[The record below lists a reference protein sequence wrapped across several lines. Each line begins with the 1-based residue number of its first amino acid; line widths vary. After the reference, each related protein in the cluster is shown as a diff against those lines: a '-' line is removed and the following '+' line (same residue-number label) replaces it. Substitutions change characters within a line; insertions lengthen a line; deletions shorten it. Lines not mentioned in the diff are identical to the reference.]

1 MAYVTENNYTG
12 DNSTVLFSFTF
23 PYLEKTDVKV
33 SIDQVDTTAFTFANA
48 TQIQLNSASG
58 TNGKAIR
65 IYRDTNI
72 DNLKAEFFS
81 GSAIRSEDLNEDFRQ
96 TLYSGQESE
105 KAVELKWNKTT
116 ETLDSTEAFIDSDS
130 YLMTAKAIDDRIG
143 TNIGVQPIADG
154 KILVGN
160 GSGVGT
166 AVTPSGDVTMSNT
179 GAFTIAS
186 TSVENGMIAN
196 DAING
201 NKIADDAID
210 SEHIAADSID
220 TEHYAPGSV
229 DSTAIAD
236 GTIVNADISGSAGI
250 AHSKLASLTDGRIL
264 VGNGSNVPVGV
275 TVSGDA
281 TLANTGAIT
290 IANDAVEQAMVA
302 DDAIGAD
309 QLASA
314 AVVNDSVAANA
325 AIAHTKLAAVPE
337 AQIIVGNASTVPTA
351 VAISGDVTLAST
363 GAVTIANDAIEIG
376 MIGCEQTTISDSD
389 SHIPTSGAVVD
400 YVTTQMATIGG
411 LDTIATDAAFPNSQ
425 PQSGIVISIADAGG
439 LVVNGSGVSTTGRT
453 VGGSTV
459 TINGINS
466 SFHSTT
472 ISNGVAM
479 MVESTGSGH
488 IYNYHKA
495 TLKESDLVNL
505 SSDINDFGNRYRVG
519 TKTADNASSNDDG
532 DLFFDTGANKMYVYD
547 GAYDAGGAWKEV
559 TSAGDYKLL
568 TIKDHD
574 QAVGG
579 SGPTFNGSN
588 EEFDLFDGS
597 SDASISNVGQLIVSL
612 NGVIQKPNSGT
623 FSGSEEG
630 FYLNDTHGIKFCDP
644 PPSGSSLFVTQI
656 GTATTLS
663 VPADDSVTSAKI
675 VNGAI
680 VNADINA
687 AADIAGSKLADDSI
701 AEVKL
706 DIHNAP
712 SGTDKFLKYTSN
724 GMEWAVPSYTTNTD
738 TNTNVLA
745 GGTITGD
752 VVFDNATHAGDDLTW
767 DMSDKALEFDDNVKA
782 TFGDGS
788 DLQIYANGSTSIIDS
803 TNQNLDI
810 QGSAVINIKPGDAAG
825 IVAWNAGA
833 VELHYNAVK
842 ELATKS
848 GGVKLFGHSESIVTA
863 VTSASSVTLDFS
875 LSNHFSIT
883 MGHNIAFGNPT
894 TESVGQS
901 GTIVLTQDGTG
912 SRTASWGS
920 QFLWAGGTAPT
931 LSTAAAAV
939 DRIDYFVAAADKIHC
954 VASLGMA

>member
-33 SIDQVDTTAFTFANA
+33 SIDQIDTTAFTFANA

-72 DNLKAEFFS
+72 DSLKAEFFS

-116 ETLDSTEAFIDSDS
+116 ETLDSTEAFIDSND
-130 YLMTAKAIDDRIG
+130 YLMTAAAIDDRIN
-143 TNIGVQPIADG
+143 TNVSVQPIADG

-201 NKIADDAID
+201 NKIADNAID
-210 SEHIAADSID
+210 SEHYADGSID
-220 TEHYAPGSV
+220 TAHYAAGSV

-264 VGNGSNVPVGV
+264 VGNGSNVAVGV

-314 AVVNDSVAANA
+314 AVVNDSVAASA

-337 AQIIVGNASTVPTA
+337 GQVIVGNASTVPTA
-351 VAISGDVTLAST
+351 VSISGDVTLAST
-363 GAVTIANDAIEIG
+363 GAVTIANDAVEIG

-400 YVTTQMATIGG
+400 YVTTQLATIGG

-466 SFHSTT
+466 AFHSTT
-472 ISNGVAM
+472 VANGVAM

-505 SSDINDFGNRYRVG
+505 STDINDFGNRYRVG
-519 TKTADNASSNDDG
+519 TKTANSDSSNDDG
-532 DLFFDTGANKMYVYD
+532 DLFFDTGANTMYVYD
-547 GAYDAGGAWKEV
+547 GAYDAGGEWKEV
-559 TSAGDYKLL
+559 TSAGDYKFL
-568 TIKDHD
+568 TIKTNGQAHD
-574 QAVGG
+574 G
-579 SGPTFNGSN
+579 SLTFDGSATQ
-588 EEFDLFDGS
+588 FDLFDGAS
-597 SDASISNVGQLIVSL
+597 NASITSAAQLIVVL
-612 NGVIQKPNSGT
+612 NGVVQKPNSGSWDT
-623 FSGSEEG
+623 NEEG
-630 FYLNDTHGIKFCDP
+630 FYLDGSNGIRFCDG
-644 PPSGSSLFVTQI
+644 PPSGSVCFITQI
-656 GTATTLS
+656 GTATTVN
-663 VPADDSVTSAKI
+663 VPADNSVTSAKI
-675 VNGAI
+675 VDGAI
-680 VNADINA
+680 VNVDINA
-687 AADIAGSKLADDSI
+687 SAAIAGSKLADDSI
-701 AEVKL
+701 TEAKL
-706 DIHNAP
+706 DIHAAP

-724 GMEWAVPSYTTNTD
+724 GMEWVVPSYTTNTD
-738 TNTNVLA
+738 TNTQLSQEQVEDFVGGMLDGTETGISVTYDDTDGNIDFVVDDTTKLPLA
-745 GGTITGD
+745 GGTITGP
-752 VVFDNATHAGDDLTW
+752 L
-767 DMSDKALEFDDNVKA
+767 
-782 TFGDGS
+782 
-788 DLQIYANGSTSIIDS
+788 
-803 TNQNLDI
+803 
-810 QGSAVINIKPGDAAG
+810 VINDS
-825 IVAWNAGA
+825 VA
-833 VELHYNAVK
+833 VEI
-842 ELATKS
+842 LATTS
-848 GGVKLFGHSESIVTA
+848 SSNSI
-863 VTSASSVTLDFS
+863 TLDMGAAC
-875 LSNHFSIT
+875 HHSIT
-883 MGHNIAFGNPT
+883 LAENT
-894 TESVGQS
+894 TFQDPSNEVDGQS
-901 GTIVLTQDGTG
+901 GSIIITQDGTG
-912 SRTASWGS
+912 SRTAAWNSAFKWT
-920 QFLWAGGTAPT
+920 GGTAPT
-931 LSTAAAAV
+931 LSTAANAV
-939 DRIDYFVAAADKIHC
+939 DRIDYLVVAAGNIHA
-954 VASLGMA
+954 VASLDVK

>member
-130 YLMTAKAIDDRIG
+130 YLMTAKAIDDRIN

-166 AVTPSGDVTMSNT
+166 AVTPSGDVTMANT

-186 TSVENGMIAN
+186 TSVDNGMIAN

-236 GTIVNADISGSAGI
+236 GTIVNDDINSTAGI
-250 AHSKLASLTDGRIL
+250 AHSKLADLTDGKIL
-264 VGNGSNVPVGV
+264 VGNGSNVAVGV
-275 TVSGDA
+275 TVSGDV
-281 TLANTGAIT
+281 TLANTGAFT

-314 AVVNDSVAANA
+314 AVVNDSVAASA

-337 AQIIVGNASTVPTA
+337 AQVIVGNASTVPTA

-363 GAVTIANDAIEIG
+363 GAVTIANDAVEIG

-400 YVTTQMATIGG
+400 YVTTQLSTIGG

-453 VGGSTV
+453 VGSSTV

-466 SFHSTT
+466 AFHSTT
-472 ISNGVAM
+472 VANGVAM

-495 TLKESDLVNL
+495 TLKETDLVNL
-505 SSDINDFGNRYRVG
+505 STDINDFGNRYRVG

-568 TIKDHD
+568 GIKDNGQAHD
-574 QAVGG
+574 G

-588 EEFDLFDGS
+588 DQYDLFDGT
-597 SDASISNVGQLIVSL
+597 SDASITSAGQLLVSL
-612 NGVIQKPNSGT
+612 NGVLQKPNAAYDASG
-623 FSGSEEG
+623 EG
-630 FYLNDTHGIKFCDP
+630 FALDGSDGIRFCDP
-644 PPSGSSLFVTQI
+644 PPTGSTLFITQI
-656 GTATTLS
+656 GTATTLM

-701 AEVKL
+701 SEAKL

-724 GMEWAVPSYTTNTD
+724 GMEWAVDNNTVYTHPNHSGEVTSTADGATVIASNIVDEDNLKVDNSPTNDYVLTAKSSAAGGLTWAEAAGGGAVGGGSDKIFMENGQTVTTSYTIGTQFGAACNA
-738 TNTNVLA
+738 LSA
-745 GGTITGD
+745 GPITINNS
-752 VVFDNATHAGDDLTW
+752 VVVT
-767 DMSDKALEFDDNVKA
+767 
-782 TFGDGS
+782 
-788 DLQIYANGSTSIIDS
+788 IDS
-803 TNQNLDI
+803 
-810 QGSAVINIKPGDAAG
+810 GDN
-825 IVAWNAGA
+825 W
-833 VELHYNAVK
+833 
-842 ELATKS
+842 
-848 GGVKLFGHSESIVTA
+848 
-863 VTSASSVTLDFS
+863 
-875 LSNHFSIT
+875 
-883 MGHNIAFGNPT
+883 
-894 TESVGQS
+894 
-901 GTIVLTQDGTG
+901 TIV
-912 SRTASWGS
+912 
-920 QFLWAGGTAPT
+920 
-931 LSTAAAAV
+931 
-939 DRIDYFVAAADKIHC
+939 
-954 VASLGMA
+954 